1 MSAFNRLVCLLL
13 LACLSPLAKA
23 ERLRLVSDDWAPY
36 IYRQY
41 GRPAGIDHEVVS
53 EVFKRLGIE
62 VDWQFLP
69 WKRCL
74 AMVEQGLADG
84 IMDTFHVGERESYLI
99 YASEPL
105 STVEFV
111 LYQAN
116 ARPHP
121 VQRLDDLAGLRIGTS
136 PGYTYGNALD
146 DSTRLHREDA
156 PTHEAN
162 FGKLMLGRIDLLIT
176 DRRAGRYLRQ
186 QLGLQDSVRELPLVI
201 ERQPQF
207 LGLARKPGRE
217 ALAKA
222 FSEEL
227 QRFKQEPAYAA
238 LAARYTQ
245 AAEDFLDT
253 VEQHDRSTPR

>member
-13 LACLSPLAKA
+13 LACLSPLAQA
-23 ERLRLVSDDWAPY
+23 ERLRLVSDDWAPYIYRY

-186 QLGLQDSVRELPLVI
+186 QLGLQDSVRELPRRSSDLAAI
-201 ERQPQF
+201 PRIGPQTGPRSVGQ
-207 LGLARKPGRE
+207 GLQRRAAAVQAGTGVCRPCRPLHPGRRG
-217 ALAKA
+217 
-222 FSEEL
+222 FS
-227 QRFKQEPAYAA
+227 RH
-238 LAARYTQ
+238 R
-245 AAEDFLDT
+245 
-253 VEQHDRSTPR
+253 